1 MFKSKKKTP
10 DIEVEIRSKVIH
22 KMRLRERT
30 WFMWFMLVV
39 FFPIGIYLA
48 WKYHPLGK
56 KVIKYYISTVLG
68 VAILSVGITACNGKD
83 SNESDN
89 ASTFSIT
96 RVERN
101 DTSIPDE
108 ELTVVDT
115 DKRSGTWF
123 DFPASEELANY
134 TGLYETDYGWAYLKN
149 GIIDTSYFGLASKED
164 GTYFVANGF
173 IDWDKGVIPS
183 SAAWFAY
190 PGKEGME
197 NYNGLYETDYGWA
210 YLKDGVIDTSYNGY
224 AANALGIY
232 YVSNGFVDWSKAVK
246 RLGTTTTSTTKKT
259 TIKKTTTT
267 IPTTRERLPWY
278 DYPGSPDLANY
289 TGLYQLADG
298 RWVYLNKGV
307 IDVNYND
314 WAENEYGGYTVVNG
328 FVDWSKPHYS
338 KTTTTTTRY
347 YTTAQKSSGG
357 SSGSWGSGSSS
368 GSKGNANQNTNSGSY
383 ILNTNSGIVH
393 HSWCPSVKRMSEKNK
408 SVVNSTAGYKL
419 CKNCF

>member
-1 MFKSKKKTP
+1 MFKTNNKK
-10 DIEVEIRSKVIH
+10 
-22 KMRLRERT
+22 RLRERT

-56 KVIKYYISTVLG
+56 KVIKYYVATVLG
-68 VAILSVGITACNGKD
+68 VIVLSVGITSCFGNNDDKT
-83 SNESDN
+83 EDN
-89 ASTFSIT
+89 TSTFSIT

-101 DTSIPDE
+101 ETSIPDE
-108 ELTVVDT
+108 ELTVVDSDT
-115 DKRSGTWF
+115 NSGTWF

-149 GIIDTSYFGLASKED
+149 GVIDTNYFGLASKED
-164 GTYFVANGF
+164 GTYFVSNGF

-183 SAAWFAY
+183 NAAWFAY
-190 PGKEGME
+190 PGREGME

-232 YVSNGFVDWSKAVK
+232 YVSNGFIDWSKAVK

-259 TIKKTTTT
+259 TTKNQTTTKKKTTTT
-267 IPTTRERLPWY
+267 VATTRQQLPWY
-278 DYPGSPDLANY
+278 DYPAYPQLAGY
-289 TGLYQLADG
+289 TGLYKTDDG
-298 RWVYLNKGV
+298 RWAYLNNGV

-347 YTTAQKSSGG
+347 YTTAKKSSGG
-357 SSGSWGSGSSS
+357 SSGSYGSGSSS

-393 HSWCPSVKRMSEKNK
+393 HSWCPSVKRMSERNK
-408 SVVNSTAGYKL
+408 LVVNSTAGHKL